1 MSWRG
6 WKAAAPAVQTIAPDN
21 AISIVDPRADQKF
34 GPALELAALPQKIA
48 NVDRRTIDRIKKG

>member
-1 MSWRG
+1 MA
-6 WKAAAPAVQTIAPDN
+6 AAAPAVQTIAPDN